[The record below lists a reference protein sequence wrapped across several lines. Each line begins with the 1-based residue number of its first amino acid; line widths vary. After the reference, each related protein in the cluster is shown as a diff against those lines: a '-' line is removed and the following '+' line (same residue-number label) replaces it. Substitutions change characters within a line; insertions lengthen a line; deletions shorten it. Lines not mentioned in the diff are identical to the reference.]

1 MTGGTGGSSGQAV
14 GGSAGQAAGGS
25 AGQATGGMPSSAG
38 QPPTLDY
45 PTDTTAEGIQAF
57 IDAANYRSATW
68 ASGMTAP
75 EDPPMGTLSP
85 HGHEYIWY
93 NHTLRQ
99 SNSEG
104 HTGTSSTTG
113 SMVVKEIYTGG
124 SVVGHAAMLRTDRS
138 WILFCISSES
148 DRCYSGAPANMVTY
162 TTSITNCG
170 CHGGGSIVTAAEM
183 PPP

>member
-1 MTGGTGGSSGQAV
+1 M
-14 GGSAGQAAGGS
+14 GGSAGLGAGGTPS
-25 AGQATGGMPSSAG
+25 TAGQA
-38 QPPTLDY
+38 PTLDY
-45 PTDTTAEGIQAF
+45 PTDTTAAGIQAF

-68 ASGMTAP
+68 ASGMTGP

-104 HTGTSSTTG
+104 HTGTSSATG
-113 SMVVKEIYTGG
+113 SMVVKEIYTGE
-124 SVVGHAAMLRTDRS
+124 SVVGHAAMLRTDKS
-138 WILFCISSES
+138 WIMFCISSES
-148 DRCYSGAPANMVTY
+148 DRCFAGAPADMVTY
-162 TTSITNCG
+162 TTFITNCG